1 MANTHYAYQIDGGI
15 ESIQGQIAARTIGDD
30 QLPNLPSHSTA
41 DARVPFQ
48 DLDRNPHLLER
59 VQGRLGRTLE
69 KELHQALEIL
79 KRRRGIDYTRHRTA
93 LGRRALRPRT
103 FASR

>member
-1 MANTHYAYQIDGGI
+1 
-15 ESIQGQIAARTIGDD
+15 
-30 QLPNLPSHSTA
+30 
-41 DARVPFQ
+41 
-48 DLDRNPHLLER
+48 
-59 VQGRLGRTLE
+59 
-69 KELHQALEIL
+69 L

>member
-1 MANTHYAYQIDGGI
+1 MSKRPN
-15 ESIQGQIAARTIGDD
+15 EVLLVDD
-30 QLPNLPSHSTA
+30 D
-41 DARVPFQ
+41 DAVRKMMMKV
-48 DLDRNPHLLER
+48 LLRAGLKVEAVSR
-59 VQGRLGRTLE
+59 ASE
-69 KELHQALEIL
+69 ALEIL